1 MIIGQFGGSLMEG
14 DAIVGTML
22 DALREL
28 DLERDTIVVPA
39 SDNGPQGAVVGEFGG
54 TCPT

>member
-1 MIIGQFGGSLMEG
+1 MIIGQFGDSLMEG
-14 DAIVGTML
+14 DAIVGML

-39 SDNGPQGAVVGEFGG
+39 SDNGPQGAVVREFGG